1 MRKMN
6 MVKKTMAVIM
16 TTAMTAAMAGCAGQ
30 TAATADTQTE
40 SAGDGA
46 EGKES
51 EAPAAGTESG
61 AAAAGETE
69 RGESGRGDA
78 AQRDI
83 TVGVI
88 QMIDNGAFSDMR
100 DGFVEEIT
108 GKYTGG
114 EVEILDRNAQGDAAA
129 LNTICQEM
137 ADSGADIIA
146 TIATPATQAMVNM
159 ELDTPVFFIAVSDPV
174 GAGVITDMEHPDKN
188 ATGTSNAI
196 PVEDIFALSDQLT
209 PGCETYGIL
218 YNTSEVNAVNTAAN
232 AKEYL
237 EGAGLSYV
245 EAVVTNSS
253 EVQQA
258 AQSLAEEV
266 DAIFVP
272 NDSMIQSAM
281 PLVAEV
287 AREAKIPVYGSSAVM
302 VDSGAFATIAISD
315 REIGAMTADMAL
327 EYLNGT
333 SVEEIPSVVVP
344 ASDTVINKT
353 TADQL
358 GITFSDEVAD
368 SAVFVEDA
376 R

>member
-6 MVKKTMAVIM
+6 MMKKTMAVIM
-16 TTAMTAAMAGCAGQ
+16 TAAMAAAMAGCAGQ
-30 TAATADTQTE
+30 TAAPADTQTE

-51 EAPAAGTESG
+51 EAPAAGTENG
-61 AAAAGETE
+61 AAAGETE
-69 RGESGRGDA
+69 SGESSQGEA

-137 ADSGADIIA
+137 ADSGADVIA

-174 GAGVITDMEHPDKN
+174 GAGVITDMEYPDKN